1 MDITHKRLNR
11 VDLLSVSGRLDA
23 MSAPQFK
30 QRIDELF
37 DQGRYRIVLDLSGLE
52 YVASPGLR
60 VLIEARK
67 RARDWKLTDLEGG
80 DVRIANLPPRIKE
93 VFDLTEPEILATF
106 QLLTRVKAWLDAE
119 HAPAGYNIGWNCG
132 RAGGQEVFHAHMHVM
147 PRFRKE
153 PLAGKGI
160 RSLLKSDANRW

>member
-1 MDITHKRLNR
+1 MEITHKRLNR

-30 QRIDELF
+30 QKLDSLF
-37 DQGRYRIVLDLSGLE
+37 AEGRYRVVLDLSGLE

-67 RARDWKLTDLEGG
+67 RARDWKITDLEGG

-93 VFDLTEPEILATF
+93 VFDLTGFTSLFEIYGDTTEAVGSF
-106 QLLTRVKAWLDAE
+106 
-119 HAPAGYNIGWNCG
+119 
-132 RAGGQEVFHAHMHVM
+132 
-147 PRFRKE
+147 
-153 PLAGKGI
+153 
-160 RSLLKSDANRW
+160 